1 MKITPLFCFLLLTT
15 FFFAQ
20 QPSDTEIVTG
30 FDGTFQIEIHN
41 VRYQP
46 NIPGNIMEI
55 VSTHRQDDQIVYYP
69 LDENIRIKIIH
80 RSELLAPNFQRLG
93 LIKYY

>member
-1 MKITPLFCFLLLTT
+1 MKIIAIFCLLFLTSCLY
-15 FFFAQ
+15 AQ
-20 QPSDTEIVTG
+20 QPADTAIVSG
-30 FDGTFQIEIHN
+30 FDGTFQIEIHK

-46 NIPGNIMEI
+46 SLPGNIMEL
-55 VSTHRQDDQIVYYP
+55 VSAHRQDDQIVYYP
-69 LDENIRIKIIH
+69 LDENIRIKIIP

>member
-1 MKITPLFCFLLLTT
+1 MKITITFCFLLINSC
-15 FFFAQ
+15 FFAQ
-20 QPSDTEIVTG
+20 HPSDTEIVTG

-41 VRYQP
+41 VRHQP

-55 VSTHRQDDQIVYYP
+55 VFTHRQDDQIVYYP
-69 LDENIRIKIIH
+69 LDENIRIKIIP

>member
-1 MKITPLFCFLLLTT
+1 MKITTLFCFLLLTT

-69 LDENIRIKIIH
+69 LDENIRIKIIP
-80 RSELLAPNFQRLG
+80 RNELLAPNFQRLG

>member
-1 MKITPLFCFLLLTT
+1 
-15 FFFAQ
+15 
-20 QPSDTEIVTG
+20 
-30 FDGTFQIEIHN
+30 
-41 VRYQP
+41 
-46 NIPGNIMEI
+46 MEI

-69 LDENIRIKIIH
+69 LDENIRIKIIP

>member
-1 MKITPLFCFLLLTT
+1 MKITTLFCFLLLTT
-15 FFFAQ
+15 FFFGQ

-30 FDGTFQIEIHN
+30 FDGTFQIEIQN

-69 LDENIRIKIIH
+69 LDENIRIKIIP
-80 RSELLAPNFQRLG
+80 RSELLVPNFQRLG